1 MTKPRWV
8 VTAVSEDGRGEQTA
22 DDLFM
27 GVDVELADGN
37 TSVVILGV
45 ACWSGDLRGQANP
58 AWATSVAVRA

>member
-1 MTKPRWV
+1 
-8 VTAVSEDGRGEQTA
+8 
-22 DDLFM
+22 M